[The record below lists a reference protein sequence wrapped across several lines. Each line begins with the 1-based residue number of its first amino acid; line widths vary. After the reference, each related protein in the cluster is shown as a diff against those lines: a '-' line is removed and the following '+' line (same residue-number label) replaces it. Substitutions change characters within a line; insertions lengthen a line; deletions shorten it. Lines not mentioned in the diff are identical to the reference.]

1 MRSCEILK
9 LSLLASGAVLWS
21 FHAKAQSHPTGGV
34 FEPPSPPVT
43 NPFIEELRRMPIKT
57 ALPGGVSDLSLPENG
72 GFAPNGTVYPQVT
85 GKDVLTTYMNSLER
99 IVALQQ
105 RNSGNNVQFPP
116 KRFYVLRA
124 RQATHVFHPD
134 PPYDRGSIIWGYDG
148 MFPGPTF
155 ISRYGEPILVRIVN
169 GLYFDENANPT
180 TPVQQIPG
188 GFGSPRISTH
198 LHNGHTASESDGN
211 PADFYPPNPVPAYL
225 PQYPASIRNLIFR
238 DHHYAMFRAGLDPR
252 VSADNPGPNKDD
264 GDIAETLSTL
274 WYHDHAMD
282 HTAENVYKGLVGF
295 HLFFDEIDSGNEND
309 PSPKALRLPSGEFD
323 IPLLFQDKRFD
334 ANGQL
339 FLPRLDSDPPPM
351 LGVLGD
357 RFTVNGQIQPKLTVL
372 RRKYRFRLLNAG
384 PSRFY
389 QFFLT
394 KDGKDQAFI
403 QISNDESLLEKPYD
417 IPPNEGVPIAVS
429 ERADVVIDFS
439 RYTKGDKLFLVN
451 RLVMQDEGFGPVVE
465 AGKYKILPEGEGDQ
479 ILCFEVG
486 GDAVD
491 PSQVP
496 NNLRKNPH
504 LPDFTK
510 LPSEDLKKLLN
521 HREFRFGVDDATGA
535 WAINERPFDQSPAGD
550 TASSF
555 HIGCLDTPRSGLPG
569 EALHDGEVWTIR
581 NCVAGPS
588 PGPSC
593 VPGSAWAHPVH
604 IHMEEFRILYRNGQA
619 PLEPEQTKK
628 DVLSLAP
635 DEEVQ
640 VFLRFRDFYGKYPI
654 HCHNVLHED
663 HEMMLRFDVVGDN

>member
-1 MRSCEILK
+1 M
-9 LSLLASGAVLWS
+9 
-21 FHAKAQSHPTGGV
+21 
-34 FEPPSPPVT
+34 
-43 NPFIEELRRMPIKT
+43 
-57 ALPGGVSDLSLPENG
+57 
-72 GFAPNGTVYPQVT
+72 
-85 GKDVLTTYMNSLER
+85 
-99 IVALQQ
+99 
-105 RNSGNNVQFPP
+105 
-116 KRFYVLRA
+116 
-124 RQATHVFHPD
+124 
-134 PPYDRGSIIWGYDG
+134 
-148 MFPGPTF
+148 
-155 ISRYGEPILVRIVN
+155 SRYGEPILVRVIN
-169 GLYFDENANPT
+169 GLYFDENANPK
-180 TPVQQIPG
+180 PPGEIPG

-211 PADFYPPNPVPAYL
+211 PADFYPPNSIPPYL
-225 PQYPASIRNLIFR
+225 PRYPASIQNLIFR

-252 VSADNPGPNKDD
+252 PGSNHKDD
-264 GDIAETLSTL
+264 GDSSETLSTL

-323 IPLLFQDKRFD
+323 VPLLFQDKRFD
-334 ANGQL
+334 SNGQL
-339 FLPRLDSDPPPM
+339 SLPKPAPIT
-351 LGVLGD
+351 GFLGD

-394 KDGKDQAFI
+394 KNDKDQPFI

-417 IPPNEGVPIAVS
+417 IPPNEGVSLAVS
-429 ERADVVIDFS
+429 ERKDVVIDFK

-451 RLVMQDEGFGPVVE
+451 RLVMQDEGFGPVIE
-465 AGKYKILPEGEGDQ
+465 AGKYKVLPEGEGDQ

-486 GDAVD
+486 DDAVD

-496 NNLRKNPH
+496 NNLRNNPH

-510 LPSEDLKKLLN
+510 LPAEELKKLLN
-521 HREFRFGVDDATGA
+521 HREFIFAFDDGPVGDQ
-535 WAINERPFDQSPAGD
+535 WAINGRPFDPSPAGD
-550 TASSF
+550 TSSIF
-555 HIGCLDTPRSGLPG
+555 RIGCLNTPRSGLPG
-569 EALHDGEVWTIR
+569 EAPHDGEVWTIK
-581 NCVAGPS
+581 NGNF
-588 PGPSC
+588 
-593 VPGSAWAHPVH
+593 PGSNWAHPVH
-604 IHMEEFRILYRNGQA
+604 IHMEEFRILYRNGNA
-619 PLEPEQTKK
+619 PPASEQTKK

-640 VFLRFRDFYGKYPI
+640 IFLRFRDFYGKYPI

>member
-1 MRSCEILK
+1 
-9 LSLLASGAVLWS
+9 
-21 FHAKAQSHPTGGV
+21 
-34 FEPPSPPVT
+34 
-43 NPFIEELRRMPIKT
+43 
-57 ALPGGVSDLSLPENG
+57 
-72 GFAPNGTVYPQVT
+72 
-85 GKDVLTTYMNSLER
+85 
-99 IVALQQ
+99 
-105 RNSGNNVQFPP
+105 
-116 KRFYVLRA
+116 
-124 RQATHVFHPD
+124 
-134 PPYDRGSIIWGYDG
+134 
-148 MFPGPTF
+148 
-155 ISRYGEPILVRIVN
+155 
-169 GLYFDENANPT
+169 
-180 TPVQQIPG
+180 
-188 GFGSPRISTH
+188 
-198 LHNGHTASESDGN
+198 
-211 PADFYPPNPVPAYL
+211 
-225 PQYPASIRNLIFR
+225 
-238 DHHYAMFRAGLDPR
+238 
-252 VSADNPGPNKDD
+252 
-264 GDIAETLSTL
+264 
-274 WYHDHAMD
+274 MD

-309 PSPKALRLPSGEFD
+309 PSQKPCDCPVANSTSRSCFRTSGSMPMVSFSC
-323 IPLLFQDKRFD
+323 R
-334 ANGQL
+334 GWTVTH
-339 FLPRLDSDPPPM
+339 PM

-417 IPPNEGVPIAVS
+417 IPPNEGVLIAVS

-479 ILCFEVG
+479 ILWFEVG
-486 GDAVD
+486 DDAVD

-510 LPSEDLKKLLN
+510 LPSEDLQKLLN
-521 HREFRFGVDDATGA
+521 HREFRFGVDEAPGA
-535 WAINERPFDQSPAGD
+535 WAINGRPFDQSPAGILHPVS
-550 TASSF
+550 TLGVS
-555 HIGCLDTPRSGLPG
+555 TRP
-569 EALHDGEVWTIR
+569 EAACRAKRFMMERFGPLRIVWR
-581 NCVAGPS
+581 DHLGPS
-588 PGPSC
+588 VLPLGSPSSHSYGR
-593 VPGSAWAHPVH
+593 VSNSLSEWKSPSS
-604 IHMEEFRILYRNGQA
+604 L
-619 PLEPEQTKK
+619 EQTKK

-640 VFLRFRDFYGKYPI
+640 IFLRFRDFYGKYPI

>member
-1 MRSCEILK
+1 M
-9 LSLLASGAVLWS
+9 AD
-21 FHAKAQSHPTGGV
+21 SHPTGGV
-34 FEPPSPPVT
+34 FVPPSPPVS
-43 NPFIEELRRMPIKT
+43 NPFIEEVRRMPVKT
-57 ALPGGVSDLSLPENG
+57 VLPGGASDLNLPENG

-85 GKDVLTTYMNSLER
+85 GKDALTTYMNSLER
-99 IVALQQ
+99 IVASQQ

-116 KRFYVLRA
+116 KRFYVLKA

-134 PPYDRGSIIWGYDG
+134 PPYDKGSIIWGYDG

-155 ISRYGEPILVRIVN
+155 MSRYGEPILVRIIN

-180 TPVQQIPG
+180 TPGQQIPG

-211 PADFYPPNPVPAYL
+211 PADFYPPNPIPVYL
-225 PQYPASIRNLIFR
+225 PQYPESIRDLIFR

-252 VSADNPGPNKDD
+252 VSADTSGPNKED
-264 GDIAETLSTL
+264 GDIAETVSTL

-309 PSPKALRLPSGEFD
+309 PFPKALRLPSGEFD

-334 ANGQL
+334 SNGQL
-339 FLPRLDSDPPPM
+339 FLPKPAPIS
-351 LGVLGD
+351 GVLGD

-394 KDGKDQAFI
+394 KDNKDQAFI
-403 QISNDESLLEKPYD
+403 QISNDESLLEKPYN
-417 IPPNEGVPIAVS
+417 IPPHEGVSIAVS

-439 RYTKGDKLFLVN
+439 RYTTGDKLFLVN
-451 RLVMQDEGFGPVVE
+451 RLVMQDEGFGPVVV
-465 AGKYKILPEGEGDQ
+465 AGKYKTLPEGEGDHV
-479 ILCFEVG
+479 LCFVVG

-491 PSQVP
+491 PSQIP
-496 NNLRKNPH
+496 NDLRKNPH

-510 LPSEDLKKLLN
+510 LPSEELKKLLN
-521 HREFRFGVDDATGA
+521 HREFIFGFDEAFGES
-535 WAINERPFDQSPAGD
+535 WAINGRPFDQSPAGD
-550 TASSF
+550 TTSGF
-555 HIGCLDTPRSGLPG
+555 RIRGLTTPRSGLPG
-569 EALHDGEVWTIR
+569 EALHDGEVWTIK
-581 NCVAGPS
+581 NDT
-588 PGPSC
+588 
-593 VPGSAWAHPVH
+593 GSNWAHPVH
-604 IHMEEFRILYRNGQA
+604 IHMEEFRILYRNGKA
-619 PLEPEQTKK
+619 PPVSEQTKK

-635 DEEVQ
+635 KEEVQ
-640 VFLRFRDFYGKYPI
+640 IFLRFRDFYGKYPI
-654 HCHNVLHED
+654 HCHNVIHED